1 MDLPAGKRTALTVTG
16 PYLILGLSLTL
27 GACSTPLDLD
37 LRGIGDGFS
46 TSEAT
51 QQPAVARPRP
61 DNRGV
66 ISYPNYQVVI
76 AQSGDGMA
84 DVASRVGIPP
94 QDLAAFNGVPD
105 GVAFRGGEVL
115 VLPRRVTEPSAA
127 TGAVATGP
135 IQSGAIDV
143 TAIAGAAID
152 RSGSAPGAAPA
163 AVQTGMEPLRHR
175 VERGET
181 AFTIAR
187 LYDVS
192 VRTLAD
198 WNGLDAD
205 FNVREGQYL
214 LIPVSAGRTT
224 QVAALPAAP
233 GVGTPTPPPP
243 SASAPLPAP
252 TPAPAATPT
261 PPPPALAEE
270 RTEASNPGAMMMPVS
285 GSIIRPY
292 VAGQTDGIAI
302 AAAPGTPVRAA
313 RDGTVAAITRDTE
326 NQTIVVVRH
335 EGNLLTIYA
344 EVDDLAVSQGDRV
357 SRGDTIG
364 RVRQN
369 EPAFLQFEVRQ
380 GFESVDPMQYL
391 Q

>member
-1 MDLPAGKRTALTVTG
+1 MDLPAGKRTALTATG
-16 PYLILGLSLTL
+16 PTLILGLSLAL
-27 GACSTPLDLD
+27 GACSTPLDFD
-37 LRGIGDGFS
+37 LRGIGNGFS
-46 TSEAT
+46 TTEAT
-51 QQPAVARPRP
+51 RQQAGARPRP

-76 AQSGDGMA
+76 AQSGDAMA
-84 DVASRVGIPP
+84 DVAGRVGLPA
-94 QDLAAFNGVPD
+94 QELAAFNGVPD

-115 VLPRRVTEPSAA
+115 VLPRRVTEPSPA

-152 RSGSAPGAAPA
+152 RSGSATGAAPA
-163 AVQTGMEPLRHR
+163 VQTGVEPIRHR

-214 LIPVSAGRTT
+214 LIPVSAAGTT

-233 GVGTPTPPPP
+233 GAGTPTPPPP
-243 SASAPLPAP
+243 SASAPLPTP
-252 TPAPAATPT
+252 TPAPAPT
-261 PPPPALAEE
+261 PPPPTALAEE

-302 AAAPGTPVRAA
+302 AAAAGTTVRAA
-313 RDGTVAAITRDTE
+313 RDGTVAAISRDT
-326 NQTIVVVRH
+326 NGVPIVVVRH
-335 EGNLLTIYA
+335 EGALLTIYSQVDGL
-344 EVDDLAVSQGDRV
+344 EVEQGDRV
-357 SRGDTIG
+357 ARGDTIG
-364 RVRQN
+364 RVREN
-369 EPAFLQFEVRQ
+369 NPAFLHFEVRQ
-380 GFESVDPMQYL
+380 GFESVDPMEYL